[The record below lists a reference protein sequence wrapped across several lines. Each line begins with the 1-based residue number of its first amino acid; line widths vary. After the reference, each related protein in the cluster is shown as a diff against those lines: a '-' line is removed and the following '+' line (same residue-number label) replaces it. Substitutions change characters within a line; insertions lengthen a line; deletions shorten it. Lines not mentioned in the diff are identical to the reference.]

1 MRATNKSDRTGRV
14 ARWMTVATLAAV
26 AAALTGCVTAPAYPR
41 YGAGYGADYAAGSNA
56 YGNSVGPTSYSS
68 GYDSTYNNGY
78 GSYDPNAP
86 QPYPQQPAPTY
97 SQPQPT
103 YSQPNYSP
111 YPNNGDQSYQAPADN
126 RYGVVEYVETVPV
139 RGQSSGVGAV
149 LGGVVGGLLG
159 HQVGGG
165 RGNTVATIGGAVA
178 GAMAG
183 NAVEGSTVVGQTYRV
198 TMRLNDNSRVTLTQ
212 NNPNGLRVGDRARI
226 ENNMAVPY

>member
-1 MRATNKSDRTGRV
+1 MRATNKSDRAGRA
-14 ARWMTVATLAAV
+14 ARWVALATLTAMAAGL
-26 AAALTGCVTAPAYPR
+26 AGCVTAPPYSS
-41 YGAGYGADYAAGSNA
+41 YGAGYGAGYAAGSNA
-56 YGNSVGPTSYSS
+56 YGNTSYASSYTS
-68 GYDSTYNNGY
+68 GYGNTYGNGY

-86 QPYPQQPAPTY
+86 QPYGQQPA
-97 SQPQPT
+97 PT

-111 YPNNGDQSYQAPADN
+111 YPSTYPNNGDQAYQAPADN
-126 RYGVVEYVETVPV
+126 RYGVVEYVEAVPV
-139 RGQSSGVGAV
+139 RGQPSGVGAV

-183 NAVEGSTVVGQTYRV
+183 NAVEGNTVVRQTYRV
-198 TMRLNDNSRVTLTQ
+198 TLRLNDNSRVTLTQ
-212 NNPNGLRVGDRARI
+212 NNPNGLRAGDRARI

>member
-1 MRATNKSDRTGRV
+1 V
-14 ARWMTVATLAAV
+14 AALAAV
-26 AAALTGCVTAPAYPR
+26 AAGLTGCVTAPAYPG
-41 YGAGYGADYAAGSNA
+41 YGAGYGAGYAAGSNA
-56 YGNSVGPTSYSS
+56 YGNSIAPTTYS
-68 GYDSTYNNGY
+68 NGY
-78 GSYDPNAP
+78 GSYDANAP
-86 QPYPQQPAPTY
+86 QPYPQQPAPAY

-111 YPNNGDQSYQAPADN
+111 YPNNGDPSYQAPADN
-126 RYGVVEYVETVPV
+126 RYGVVEYVEAVPV

-183 NAVEGSTVVGQTYRV
+183 NAVEGNTVVGQTYRV
-198 TMRLNDNSRVTLTQ
+198 TMRLNDNSRITLTQ

>member
-1 MRATNKSDRTGRV
+1 M
-14 ARWMTVATLAAV
+14 
-26 AAALTGCVTAPAYPR
+26 
-41 YGAGYGADYAAGSNA
+41 
-56 YGNSVGPTSYSS
+56 
-68 GYDSTYNNGY
+68 
-78 GSYDPNAP
+78 
-86 QPYPQQPAPTY
+86 
-97 SQPQPT
+97 
-103 YSQPNYSP
+103 
-111 YPNNGDQSYQAPADN
+111 
-126 RYGVVEYVETVPV
+126 PV

-183 NAVEGSTVVGQTYRV
+183 NAVEGNTVVGQTYRV
-198 TMRLNDNSRVTLTQ
+198 TMRLNDNSRITLTQ

>member
-26 AAALTGCVTAPAYPR
+26 AAALTGCVTAPAYPG
-41 YGAGYGADYAAGSNA
+41 YGAGYGAGYAAGSNA

-126 RYGVVEYVETVPV
+126 RYGVVEYVEAVPV

-149 LGGVVGGLLG
+149 LGGVVGACWAIRLAADA
-159 HQVGGG
+159 
-165 RGNTVATIGGAVA
+165 ATPWPPSAA
-178 GAMAG
+178 RWQAPWRATPWK
-183 NAVEGSTVVGQTYRV
+183 ATRWSA
-198 TMRLNDNSRVTLTQ
+198 RLI
-212 NNPNGLRVGDRARI
+212 A
-226 ENNMAVPY
+226 

>member
-1 MRATNKSDRTGRV
+1 MRATNKSDRAGHA
-14 ARWMTVATLAAV
+14 ARWVAAV
-26 AAALTGCVTAPAYPR
+26 ALTAVAAGLTGCVTAPAYPG
-41 YGAGYGADYAAGSNA
+41 YGAGYGAGYAAGSNA
-56 YGNSVGPTSYSS
+56 YANSTGPTTYGSGYTS
-68 GYDSTYNNGY
+68 GYDNTYNNGY
-78 GSYDPNAP
+78 GSYDANAP

-97 SQPQPT
+97 SQP
-103 YSQPNYSP
+103 NYSP
-111 YPNNGDQSYQAPADN
+111 YPSSSDPSYQAPADN
-126 RYGVVEYVETVPV
+126 RCGVVEYVEAVPV
-139 RGQSSGVGAV
+139 RGQASGVGAV

-183 NAVEGSTVVGQTYRV
+183 NAVEGNTVVGQTYRV

-212 NNPNGLRVGDRARI
+212 NNPNGLRAGDRARI